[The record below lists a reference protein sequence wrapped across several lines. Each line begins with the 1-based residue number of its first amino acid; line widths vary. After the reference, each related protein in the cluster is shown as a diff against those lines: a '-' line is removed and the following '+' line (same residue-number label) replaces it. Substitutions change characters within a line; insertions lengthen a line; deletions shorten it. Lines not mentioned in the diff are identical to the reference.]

1 MDTVRGIDVAG
12 INYIRPSSTVS
23 VVGRKVPPCR
33 EAKGG
38 GIPVS
43 IPILESKQALQ
54 KGKK

>member
-38 GIPVS
+38 GIHVS
-43 IPILESKQALQ
+43 IPILESKQALH